1 MESTC
6 IIPQSFIVVLF
17 LTNLYVNKEMEEEM
31 FCYIH
36 EGGELVKTAVG
47 SVEYK
52 GGRTNC
58 VLLARIS
65 HNQFVSKVCGV
76 LNLDSNSIKL
86 EFTVK
91 FDPSCLLPLH
101 NDGDIVNM
109 FKFNDMFCH
118 WPNPI
123 VASNSL
129 MFPLLAS
136 PLHISNESPT
146 IHQVGFSQ
154 RCAMTNTV
162 QLQPSRFEHSIV
174 GSGHTFPN
182 ASEFRDAIYLMSLAG
197 KFRYSYKRNSPKHM
211 TVVCTIE
218 DCPWKI
224 TCNRD
229 SNIVQVHTFE
239 MCITIA
245 WKMLSCLAFS
255 EIHSCIDFVRQ
266 HGIQLTYLQAWQM
279 KEKAKERIYGQPKN
293 YYKLL
298 PWMCE
303 RMLATNPDRVLSELF
318 Q

>member
-58 VLLARIS
+58 SVVSKNIS
-65 HNQFVSKVCGV
+65 QSEFVSKVCGV

-118 WPNPI
+118 
-123 VASNSL
+123 VY
-129 MFPLLAS
+129 
-136 PLHISNESPT
+136 ISQCTECGDDLICPT
-146 IHQVGFSQ
+146 
-154 RCAMTNTV
+154 R
-162 QLQPSRFEHSIV
+162 
-174 GSGHTFPN
+174 
-182 ASEFRDAIYLMSLAG
+182 YLMSFHNNVPFCIIA
-197 KFRYSYKRNSPKHM
+197 F
-211 TVVCTIE
+211 
-218 DCPWKI
+218 
-224 TCNRD
+224 
-229 SNIVQVHTFE
+229 HT
-239 MCITIA
+239 
-245 WKMLSCLAFS
+245 
-255 EIHSCIDFVRQ
+255 
-266 HGIQLTYLQAWQM
+266 
-279 KEKAKERIYGQPKN
+279 
-293 YYKLL
+293 
-298 PWMCE
+298 
-303 RMLATNPDRVLSELF
+303 
-318 Q
+318 